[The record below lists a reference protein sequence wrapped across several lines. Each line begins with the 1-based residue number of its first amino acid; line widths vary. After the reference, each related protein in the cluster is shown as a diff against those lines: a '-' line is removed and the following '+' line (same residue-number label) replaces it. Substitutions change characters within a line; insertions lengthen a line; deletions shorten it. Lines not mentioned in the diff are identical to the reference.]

1 MDSKFTPAALP
12 ASDAAAPAVLGRLGA
27 LPLRNKII
35 LAGATAM
42 LAALAYVSVNMGRQP
57 DWRPLYASMSDR
69 DGGAVL
75 AALDQMAIPH
85 KFSDASGTFLVPADR
100 VHEARLR
107 LASQGLPKGGTV
119 GFEIMEGQKFGVTQF
134 QERLNFQRGLEGELA
149 RSIMALSAVQS
160 ARVHLALPA
169 QTAFMR
175 EQQKPSASVLL
186 TLYGGRTLDRSQI
199 AGVVHLVA
207 SSVPDMPPAAVSV
220 LDQTGALLSQNGPA
234 APNGLDAAQQQYVRQ
249 MEQSLSARIL
259 GILEPIVGAGNV
271 RAQVTADV
279 DFTQSESTAELFG
292 PNQGAS
298 PAAVRSQQLSE
309 SSGSSSGNSTMSGGG
324 GGGGLGGVAGGIP
337 GALSNQP
344 PSGSGAPINGGAQ
357 ALSAGSGSTSNSGTR
372 RDAVTNYEVDK
383 TVRVVRNATGSIKRL
398 STAVI
403 VNHASVK
410 GADGKLT
417 QVALPAAKLEQINAL
432 VREAIGFSKDRG
444 DSLNVVNAPFTGTE
458 PPPAPQVPMWRQPE
472 TVEIVRTAAPWI
484 ALPLVALIIILG
496 LVRPAMRASRDRR
509 PVQLVQTSVRDAIS
523 LPAPPGAMLPDGAG
537 ATDGSALPLLP
548 SAQAQA
554 QLQELRTLQLDNIRK
569 QAREN
574 PGTVANVVRNW
585 VNQPA

>member
-35 LAGATAM
+35 LAAATAL
-42 LAALAYVSVNMGRQP
+42 LAGLAWVSVNMGRQP

-279 DFTQSESTAELFG
+279 DFTQSESTAEMFG

-309 SSGSSSGNSTMSGGG
+309 SSGSSSGNSSMSG

-344 PSGSGAPINGGAQ
+344 PSGNGAPINGSAQ

-403 VNHASVK
+403 INHASVK
-410 GADGKLT
+410 SADGKLT
-417 QVALPAAKLEQINAL
+417 QAALPDAKMEQINAL

-509 PVQLVQTSVRDAIS
+509 PLQRVETSVRDAIS
-523 LPAPPGAMLPDGAG
+523 LPPPPG
-537 ATDGSALPLLP
+537 TGSAAGPGDIAALPMP
-548 SAQAQA
+548 PAAQV
-554 QLQELRTLQLDNIRK
+554 QLQELRALQLENIRK